1 MKKTGA
7 GHAARQHTVEAGRT
21 RRIRIIRAFS
31 PLPAVLHSPSFAAL
45 GTLALPKPGQRLDL
59 PPLAGSADALAL
71 ARLGTGARL
80 RVAIAASPLEAQRLL
95 EEAKWF
101 APTLKAHLLPDWET
115 LPYDNFSPH
124 QDLISERLATLYAV
138 TQGDCELLI
147 VAASTAL
154 ARIAPPSFLA
164 GHTFFVRKGDT
175 LHLDRLREQL
185 TVAGYAHVTQVV
197 AAGEYSVRGGL
208 VDLFP
213 MGTALPYRIE
223 LFDDTVE
230 TIRVFDVDSQ
240 RTLYPVP
247 EIRLLP
253 AREFP
258 LGDAGRTK
266 FRQRFRD
273 TFEGDASRIAL
284 YKDVSNG
291 TLPAGIEYYL
301 PLFFDETATLFDY
314 LPRDALL
321 LFHGDVPGAI
331 ADFWKDTAGRHK
343 MLGGDRSRPV
353 LPPQQLFLRDEEF
366 FVAAQHHPQLRL
378 SSGSGDGAAA
388 LPPPAVAVD
397 RKADAPL
404 QALAG
409 FLDRFAGRVLLLAE
423 SPGRRE
429 TIAEYLNEYG
439 LHPVAAADFAAFME
453 GDARFMLGVGPVSGG
468 FMLPSTVRPEPVE
481 GWAASSGSGQAST
494 SSARTGDG
502 EFAGFAI
509 LTENE
514 LYAATARPRHKRDA
528 TRRANL
534 EGWLR
539 DLSELKIGDPVVH
552 ESHGIGRYK
561 GLVHMDYG
569 SGNEEF
575 LHLEY
580 AEGATLYVPVAQLH
594 VISRYSG
601 VDPEAI
607 ELHRLGSGQWEKAK
621 KKAAEQVRDTA
632 AELLHLYAQRAA
644 RKGHPFDFK
653 QHDLEAFADGF
664 GFEET
669 PDQQAA
675 INAVVDDMK
684 SGKPMDRL
692 VCGDVGFGKT
702 EVALRAAFV
711 AVAGGKQVAVL
722 CPTTLLAE
730 QHYQTFADRFALIGD
745 EWPVK
750 VAEISRFR
758 SAKEQTEAIRLL
770 GEGKIDILVGTHRLL
785 QKDVE
790 FSRLGLVIIDEE
802 HRFGVRQKEALKAL
816 RAEVDIL
823 TLTATPI
830 PRTLGMSLEGLRDF
844 SVIATPPQRRLAIKT
859 FVSPWSKGLIR
870 EACLREFKRGG
881 QVYFLHNEVDTIEN
895 MRERLATLLP
905 EARIVIGH
913 GQLPERELERV
924 MREFT
929 QQKHNLLLCSTIIE
943 TGIDNP
949 HANTI
954 VINRADKFGLAQLH
968 QLRGR
973 VGRSH
978 HQAYAY
984 LLSDEHA
991 KPTAQAQRRLEAI
1004 TAMEELGSGFF
1015 LAMHDLEIRGAGEV
1029 LGENQS
1035 GEIQEIGFAMYTNM
1049 LNAAVRALKDGK
1061 AIPDLTQPL
1070 SVTSEINLHV
1080 PALLPDDYCPDVHER
1095 LTLYKRFANCDDED
1109 ELRTMQEELI
1119 DRFGELPTQAL
1130 ALLETHR
1137 LRLLSRPLGIT
1148 KLDAGD
1154 KSIQLQFVP
1163 DPPIDPI
1170 RIIKLIQ
1177 SDRSFKLAG
1186 QDKLSWAKPSNGLKE
1201 RIGAVKELFKRLAP

>member
-1 MKKTGA
+1 MSAHA
-7 GHAARQHTVEAGRT
+7 GSFCPSRT
-21 RRIRIIRAFS
+21 LTFIISSFPAT
-31 PLPAVLHSPSFAAL
+31 PLFPVSASIPALLTQLSA
-45 GTLALPKPGQRLDL
+45 LALPKAGLRLDL
-59 PPLAGSADALAL
+59 PSLAGSADALAIAQL
-71 ARLGTGARL
+71 AKPGRLLTVL
-80 RVAIAASPLEAQRLL
+80 TASPLDAQRLH
-95 EEAKWF
+95 EEIKWF
-101 APTLKAHLLPDWET
+101 APGLRVHLLPDWET

-138 TQGDCELLI
+138 SQGECDLLL
-147 VAASTAL
+147 VAAATTL
-154 ARIAPPSFLA
+154 TRMAPTSFMA
-164 GHTFFVRKGDT
+164 AHTFFVKKGDK
-175 LHLDRLREQL
+175 LHLDKLKEQL

-223 LFDDTVE
+223 LFDDEVE
-230 TIRVFDVDSQ
+230 TLRTFDVDSQ

-258 LGDAGRTK
+258 LGEAGRNK
-266 FRQRFRD
+266 FRQRFRE

-301 PLFFDETATLFDY
+301 PLFFDETATFFDY
-314 LPRDALL
+314 LPKDTALL
-321 LFHGDVPGAI
+321 LHQDVPAAI
-331 ADFWKDTAGRHK
+331 AEFWADTNGRYK

-353 LPPQQLFLRDEEF
+353 MTPGELFLSDEQF
-366 FVAAQHHPQLRL
+366 FAATHQYPALRL
-378 SSGSGDGAAA
+378 TNASKDEGKPLATV
-388 LPPPAVAVD
+388 LPSVEVN
-397 RKADAPL
+397 RKADEPL
-404 QALAG
+404 TALKN
-409 FLDRFAGRVLLLAE
+409 FLQSFKGRVLLLAE
-423 SPGRRE
+423 SAGRRE
-429 TIAEYLNEYG
+429 TIAEYLAEYG
-439 LHPVAAADFAAFME
+439 LKPVTCADFAAFLE
-453 GDARFMLGVGPVSGG
+453 GEAGFMLGIGPVTGG
-468 FMLPSTVRPEPVE
+468 FILPEQGIAV
-481 GWAASSGSGQAST
+481 
-494 SSARTGDG
+494 
-502 EFAGFAI
+502 I
-509 LTENE
+509 TENE
-514 LYAATARPRHKRDA
+514 LYAATARPRHKRETA
-528 TRRANL
+528 RRANL

-552 ESHGIGRYK
+552 ENHGIGRYQ

-569 SGNEEF
+569 SGSEEF

-644 RKGHPFDFK
+644 RKGHQFDFK

-669 PDQQAA
+669 PDQQTA
-675 INAVVDDMK
+675 INAVVEDMR

-730 QHYQTFADRFALIGD
+730 QHYQNFADRFAD
-745 EWPVK
+745 WPVK

-758 SAKEQTEAIRLL
+758 SAKEQDEAIKLL
-770 GEGKIDILVGTHRLL
+770 GEGKIDVLVGTHRLL
-785 QKDVE
+785 QKDVS

-844 SVIATPPQRRLAIKT
+844 SVIATPPQKRLAIKT
-859 FVSPWSKGLIR
+859 FVSKWSKGQIR

-895 MRERLATLLP
+895 MKERLEDLMP
-905 EARIVIGH
+905 EARIVVGH

-929 QQKHNLLLCSTIIE
+929 QQKHNMLLCSTIIE

-954 VINRADKFGLAQLH
+954 IINRADKFGLAQLH

-984 LLSDEHA
+984 LLTDENA
-991 KPTAQAQRRLEAI
+991 KPSAQAQRRLEAI

-1029 LGENQS
+1029 LGDNQS
-1035 GEIQEIGFAMYTNM
+1035 GEIHEIGFAMYTNM
-1049 LNAAVRALKDGK
+1049 LNAAVKALKDGK
-1061 AIPDLTQPL
+1061 AIPDLTQSL
-1070 SVTSEINLHV
+1070 SVTSEINLRV
-1080 PALLPDDYCPDVHER
+1080 PALLPNDYCPDVHER
-1095 LTLYKRFANCDDED
+1095 LTLYKRFANCDSED
-1109 ELRTMQEELI
+1109 ELRDLQEELI
-1119 DRFGELPTQAL
+1119 DRFGELPNQAL
-1130 ALLETHR
+1130 SLLETHR
-1137 LRLLSRPLGIT
+1137 LRLLCRAVGVS
-1148 KLDAGD
+1148 KLDAGE
-1154 KSIQLQFVP
+1154 KTMTLQFVP
-1163 DPPIDPI
+1163 NPPIEPI
-1170 RIIKLIQ
+1170 KIIQLIQ
-1177 SDRSFKLAG
+1177 SDRNFKLAG
-1186 QDKLSWAKPSNGLKE
+1186 QDKLTWQKATATLKE
-1201 RIGAVKELFKRLAP
+1201 RVAALKDLFKKLAN